1 MRTFVMEPRNG
12 TLETRAP
19 ISRPVDRDHA
29 LLEALREGE
38 STAAERLVTTY
49 GDRAYRLAL
58 RITGNRA
65 DAEEVVQ
72 DALWAVVRKI
82 GGFRGESAF
91 GSWLYRIVANEACQ
105 KLRRRRTDV
114 SLDEFTAVLDDD
126 RGHEPDWST
135 RLEDPALQSDLR
147 NALTA
152 AIVALPINYRAVI
165 VLLDVEGLSMAEVA
179 GSVGITV
186 AAAKSRAHRARLF
199 LRKRL
204 SVFMAGVG
212 APPSAAAKRRPPL
225 RPHKRLDS

>member
-29 LLEALREGE
+29 LLEALRQGE
-38 STAAERLVTTY
+38 PTAAERLVTTY

-91 GSWLYRIVANEACQ
+91 GSWVYRIVANEACQ

-114 SLDEFTAVLDDD
+114 SLDELTAVLDDD

-135 RLEDPALQSDLR
+135 RLEDPALQADLR

-152 AIVALPINYRAVI
+152 AIDALPINYRAVI
-165 VLLDVEGLSMAEVA
+165 VLRDVEGLSTREVA
-179 GSVGITV
+179 DALGLTIANVKNRT
-186 AAAKSRAHRARLF
+186 HRARLF
-199 LRKRL
+199 LRHRL
-204 SVFMAGVG
+204 GRFMADE
-212 APPSAAAKRRPPL
+212 AAC
-225 RPHKRLDS
+225 

>member
-12 TLETRAP
+12 TLETGAP
-19 ISRPVDRDHA
+19 MSRRVDRDHA
-29 LLEALREGE
+29 LLEALVQGE
-38 STAAERLVTTY
+38 PTAAERLVSTY

-105 KLRRRRTDV
+105 KVRRRRTDV
-114 SLDEFTAVLDDD
+114 SLDAFTGVLDDD
-126 RGHEPDWST
+126 PGHEADWST

-152 AIVALPINYRAVI
+152 AIDALPIDYRAVI
-165 VLLDVEGLSMAEVA
+165 VLRDVEGLSTREVA
-179 GSVGITV
+179 DALGLTIANVKNRT
-186 AAAKSRAHRARLF
+186 HRARLF
-199 LRKRL
+199 LRNRL
-204 SVFMAGVG
+204 GRFMADE
-212 APPSAAAKRRPPL
+212 AAC
-225 RPHKRLDS
+225 

>member
-1 MRTFVMEPRNG
+1 MRTFMMQPRNG

-19 ISRPVDRDHA
+19 ISRSVDRDHA
-29 LLEALREGE
+29 LLEALRQGE
-38 STAAERLVTTY
+38 PTAAERLVTTY

-126 RGHEPDWST
+126 RGHERDWST

-152 AIVALPINYRAVI
+152 AIDALPINYRVVI
-165 VLLDVEGLSMAEVA
+165 VLRDVEGLSTREVA
-179 GSVGITV
+179 V
-186 AAAKSRAHRARLF
+186 ALGLTIANVKNRTHRARLF
-199 LRKRL
+199 LRNRL
-204 SVFMAGVG
+204 GRFMADE
-212 APPSAAAKRRPPL
+212 AAC
-225 RPHKRLDS
+225 

>member
-1 MRTFVMEPRNG
+1 MEPRNG

-38 STAAERLVTTY
+38 PTAAERLVTTY

-126 RGHEPDWST
+126 RGHERDWST

-152 AIVALPINYRAVI
+152 AIDALPINYRVVI
-165 VLLDVEGLSMAEVA
+165 VLRDVEGLSTREVA
-179 GSVGITV
+179 V
-186 AAAKSRAHRARLF
+186 ALGLTIANVKNRTHRARLF
-199 LRKRL
+199 LRNRL
-204 SVFMAGVG
+204 GRFMADE
-212 APPSAAAKRRPPL
+212 AAC
-225 RPHKRLDS
+225 

>member
-38 STAAERLVTTY
+38 PTAAERLVTTY

-82 GGFRGESAF
+82 GGVRGESAF
-91 GSWLYRIVANEACQ
+91 RA
-105 KLRRRRTDV
+105 RRFPITADGNMLKTPRPRTDV
-114 SLDEFTAVLDDD
+114 SLDEVTAVLDDD
-126 RGHEPDWST
+126 RGHEPGWST
-135 RLEDPALQSDLR
+135 RLE
-147 NALTA
+147 
-152 AIVALPINYRAVI
+152 
-165 VLLDVEGLSMAEVA
+165 G
-179 GSVGITV
+179 
-186 AAAKSRAHRARLF
+186 
-199 LRKRL
+199 
-204 SVFMAGVG
+204 
-212 APPSAAAKRRPPL
+212 
-225 RPHKRLDS
+225 